1 MAGKII
7 KMPTYYMI
15 VTSFNS
21 YLFIFFSQAHYKG
34 GKVAK
39 LYVQWNKILAEA
51 FKFPA
56 FKKFRIFRIFRII
69 LFLCNVDG

>member
-39 LYVQWNKILAEA
+39 LYAQWDKIFSEA
-51 FKFPA
+51 LNCPA
-56 FKKFRIFRIFRII
+56 FKIFRIFRII
-69 LFLCNVDG
+69 LFYFIMIQVL

>member
-15 VTSFNS
+15 VTSFKS

-39 LYVQWNKILAEA
+39 QYLQWDKILSEA
-51 FKFPA
+51 FDCPA
-56 FKKFRIFRIFRII
+56 FKKFDF
-69 LFLCNVDG
+69 

>member
-1 MAGKII
+1 MGGKTI

-15 VTSFNS
+15 VPSFKS

-39 LYVQWNKILAEA
+39 LYVQWDKILSEV
-51 FKFPA
+51 FHCPA
-56 FKKFRIFRIFRII
+56 FKQFRVFRII
-69 LFLCNVDG
+69 FILL

>member
-39 LYVQWNKILAEA
+39 LYVRWDKILSEA
-51 FKFPA
+51 FNCSA
-56 FKKFRIFRIFRII
+56 FEKFRIFRII
-69 LFLCNVDG
+69 LFFYILNPCFF